1 MLFRARREGG
11 GRESGERALSKG
23 GGLKGGGLKGGG
35 REGGD
40 GEDVAFVDVL
50 FGVKRHI
57 IIFKEEIGEVVV
69 DAATCE
75 FDDGFFLRPEAGE
88 GDLGVGSGGDEGEF
102 LGGEDIAGEGLAVTT
117 DALDVDANGTG
128 GNDTGEGGTTVGE
141 VEMESPSYPPK
152 GGRGRRGRRQSGETA
167 LREREFGFAVGAE
180 GEGGLLGD
188 AIDFA
193 EGLAKE
199 EVGEGAFE
207 TALPMLEAEGFFAS
221 PRRKGGDGCFQL
233 FRGDGIKIV

>member
-40 GEDVAFVDVL
+40 GEDVAFVNVL

-75 FDDGFFLRPEAGE
+75 FDDGFFLCPEAGE
-88 GDLGVGSGGDEGEF
+88 EDLGVGSGGDEGEF
-102 LGGEDIAGEGLAVTT
+102 LGGENIAGEGLVVTA

-141 VEMESPSYPPK
+141 VEMEPPSYPPK
-152 GGRGRRGRRQSGETA
+152 GGRGRRGSGETA

-188 AIDFA
+188 AVGFA
-193 EGLAKE
+193 EGLAEE

>member
-11 GRESGERALSKG
+11 GRESGESAVS
-23 GGLKGGGLKGGG
+23 KGGGLKGGG

-75 FDDGFFLRPEAGE
+75 FDDGFFLCPEAGE
-88 GDLGVGSGGDEGEF
+88 EDLGVGSGGDEGEF
-102 LGGEDIAGEGLAVTT
+102 LRGEDMAGEGLVVTA

-128 GNDTGEGGTTVGE
+128 GNDAGKGGTTVGE
-141 VEMESPSYPPK
+141 VEMKPPSYPSK

-167 LREREFGFAVGAE
+167 LREREFGFAVFTV
-180 GEGGLLGD
+180 GEGGLFGD

-193 EGLAKE
+193 EGLAE
-199 EVGEGAFE
+199 QQVGEGAFE
-207 TALPMLEAEGFFAS
+207 ASLAMLETEGFLAS
-221 PRRKGGDGCFQL
+221 PRRKGGEGCFQL

>member
-1 MLFRARREGG
+1 MHE
-11 GRESGERALSKG
+11 GREE
-23 GGLKGGGLKGGG
+23 GLRKGGGLKGGG

-75 FDDGFFLRPEAGE
+75 FDDGFFLCPEAGE
-88 GDLGVGSGGDEGEF
+88 GDLGVRSGGDEGEF
-102 LGGEDIAGEGLAVTT
+102 LGGEDMAGEGLVVTA

-128 GNDTGEGGTTVGE
+128 GKDTGKGGTTVGE
-141 VEMESPSYPPK
+141 VEMKPPSYPSK

-180 GEGGLLGD
+180 GEGGLFGD

-193 EGLAKE
+193 EGLAEE

-207 TALPMLEAEGFFAS
+207 ASLAMLETEGFFAS
-221 PRRKGGDGCFQL
+221 PRRKGGEGCFQL
-233 FRGDGIKIV
+233 FRSDGIKIV

>member
-11 GRESGERALSKG
+11 GRESGESALS
-23 GGLKGGGLKGGG
+23 KGGGLKGGG

-40 GEDVAFVDVL
+40 GEDVAFVDML

-75 FDDGFFLRPEAGE
+75 FDDGFFLCPEAGE
-88 GDLGVGSGGDEGEF
+88 EDLGVGSGGDEGEF
-102 LGGEDIAGEGLAVTT
+102 LRGEDMAGEGLVVTA
-117 DALDVDANGTG
+117 DALDVDADGTG
-128 GNDTGEGGTTVGE
+128 GNDAGKGETTVGE
-141 VEMESPSYPPK
+141 VEMKPPSYPSK
-152 GGRGRRGRRQSGETA
+152 GGRGKRQSGETA
-167 LREREFGFAVGAE
+167 WREREFGFAVGAV
-180 GEGGLLGD
+180 GEGGLFGD

-193 EGLAKE
+193 EGLAE
-199 EVGEGAFE
+199 QQVGEGAFE
-207 TALPMLEAEGFFAS
+207 ASLAMLETEGFFAS
-221 PRRKGGDGCFQL
+221 PRRKGGEGCFQL

>member
-75 FDDGFFLRPEAGE
+75 FDDGFFLCPEAGE

-102 LGGEDIAGEGLAVTT
+102 LGGEDIAGEGLVVTA

-141 VEMESPSYPPK
+141 VEMEPPSYPPK
-152 GGRGRRGRRQSGETA
+152 GGRGRRGSGETA

-188 AIDFA
+188 AVGFV
-193 EGLAKE
+193 EGLAEE

-207 TALPMLEAEGFFAS
+207 TALPMLEAEGFLAS